1 MRRLWIA
8 LLALFL
14 SGCAIVPIAPY
25 GYAPAPRPR
34 ASYGYPDYP
43 HHYYGYYGHPY
54 SQWQG
59 R

>member
-1 MRRLWIA
+1 MKRLWIA
-8 LLALFL
+8 LLALLL

-25 GYAPAPRPR
+25 GYAPEPRPR
-34 ASYGYPDYP
+34 AFHGYPAYP
-43 HHYYGYYGHPY
+43 HHYYGHPY